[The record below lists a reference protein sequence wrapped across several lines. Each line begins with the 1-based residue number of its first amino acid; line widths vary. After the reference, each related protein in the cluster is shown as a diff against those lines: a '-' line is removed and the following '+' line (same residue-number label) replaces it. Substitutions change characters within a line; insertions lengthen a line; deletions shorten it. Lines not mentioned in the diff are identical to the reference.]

1 MNHYPDEL
9 KRKSSLAYPVLSLL
23 RFKAVRQCKPK
34 SNSLNALLDPRV
46 RDEMLL
52 AMIRDGLF
60 RNDLVPASIRV
71 VIWHSAFAAFAA
83 FTAFAAFAAD
93 AVAVANERSEVC
105 FTTWLPL
112 SALLSSPFLFLAR

>member
-71 VIWHSAFAAFAA
+71 VIWHSAFAAF
-83 FTAFAAFAAD
+83 TAFAAD